1 MGIPLAKLKAIL
13 RYFCTFT
20 DTRFLGKTK
29 LMKLFYFIDFLHVK
43 KHGVPI
49 TNDMYINLELGP
61 IPTVIKN
68 MVDNVVDDPE
78 RAILS
83 DTISINEPDGIKMQQ
98 ILSFQEFSEDD
109 KGYFNDNELETLKTV
124 CARFGTKNTKAIVD
138 ASHNESP
145 WTETKILDKIPYSL
159 AALDKDCSFTREEI
173 EMLQSI

>member
-43 KHGVPI
+43 KYGVPI
-49 TNDMYINLELGP
+49 TNDTYINLELGP

-78 RAILS
+78 KAILS
-83 DTISINEPDGIKMQQ
+83 DTIRINELDGIKMQQ
-98 ILSFQEFSEDD
+98 IFSFQEFSVEDKD
-109 KGYFNDNELETLKTV
+109 YFNDNELETLKTICV
-124 CARFGTKNTKAIVD
+124 RFGSKNTKSIVE
-138 ASHNESP
+138 ASHSESP
-145 WTETKILDKIPYSL
+145 WTETKILDRIPYSL
-159 AALDKDCSFTREEI
+159 AAMDKDSFFTKEEI
-173 EMLQSI
+173 EMFQMI